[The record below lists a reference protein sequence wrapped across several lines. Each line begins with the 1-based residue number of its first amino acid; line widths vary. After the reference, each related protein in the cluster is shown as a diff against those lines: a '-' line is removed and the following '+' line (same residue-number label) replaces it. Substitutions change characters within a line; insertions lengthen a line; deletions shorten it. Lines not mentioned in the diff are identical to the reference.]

1 MKKRKEPLSFFDCID
16 IPIVAMLVY
25 AMSLIIAG
33 AMGLIAYPWMEA
45 NTNEFISFKAMGV
58 GFLLLLISASI
69 VGIAALY
76 WKLVV
81 KKYGVVFPALT
92 GFGATIAI
100 LSLISGLV
108 TGVNFLLKF
117 C

>member
-25 AMSLIIAG
+25 TIPLITSGALFMIIAPF
-33 AMGLIAYPWMEA
+33 AEA
-45 NTNEFISFKAMGV
+45 DTNEFISFKALWGA
-58 GFLLLLISASI
+58 FSLLLIAASI
-69 VGIAALY
+69 IGIAALY

-100 LSLISGLV
+100 LSLMSGML
-108 TGVNFLLKF
+108 TSANYLIKF